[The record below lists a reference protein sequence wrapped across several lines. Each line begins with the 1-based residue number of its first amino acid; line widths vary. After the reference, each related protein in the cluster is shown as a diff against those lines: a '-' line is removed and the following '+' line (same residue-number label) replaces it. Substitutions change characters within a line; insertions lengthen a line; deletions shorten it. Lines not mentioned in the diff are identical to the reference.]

1 VSTNL
6 AQHETE
12 YGVVEHEPP
21 DLLAR
26 NLRTGSHLW
35 SSATIFFFVG
45 FLFAFFYLRVLNNAG
60 LWRPKGVTPPLGLGT
75 AVLVTVLLSAGV
87 SWLAL
92 RERRA
97 AGTEAPLDQERLS
110 AWRLRGL
117 LALILGLSAFVLQIV
132 AWATLGFGPSSGG
145 YASVYVGWTGMFAVF
160 LLGGLFWLE
169 TLLATSIRY
178 RKSTGVEAGEGSG
191 DPYRLGHD
199 VANPLA
205 LVLPGLQAFVFF
217 WLMLAL
223 IEVVT
228 YVLLYGVR

>member
-1 VSTNL
+1 MSTNL

-97 AGTEAPLDQERLS
+97 AGTEPPLDQERLR

-117 LALILGLSAFVLQIV
+117 VALLLGLAAFVLQIV

-169 TLLATSIRY
+169 TLLATSFRY

>member
-1 VSTNL
+1 MSTNL

-97 AGTEAPLDQERLS
+97 AGTEPPLDQERLR

-117 LALILGLSAFVLQIV
+117 VALLLGLAAFVLQIV

-169 TLLATSIRY
+169 TLLATSFRY

-217 WLMLAL
+217 WFMLAL